1 MKKKNYKNMKIF
13 TDMEYKTSPQ
23 SSCSP
28 DWSTMFR
35 ESCNCRSLKL
45 NSMFYGQWG
54 LSVKCALPGF
64 DYLNLTP
71 HTIMGI
77 ICKMHSRDL
86 TIWIWRLREWGLSG
100 AQYNV

>member
-13 TDMEYKTSPQ
+13 TDMEYKTSSQ

-28 DWSTMFR
+28 DRSTMFR

-64 DYLNLTP
+64 DYLDLAPQTKW
-71 HTIMGI
+71 I
-77 ICKMHSRDL
+77 ICSPANQQIPAHAEAL
-86 TIWIWRLREWGLSG
+86 ILP
-100 AQYNV
+100 V

>member
-1 MKKKNYKNMKIF
+1 MKIF

-64 DYLNLTP
+64 DCFGFGASENGDYLEP
-71 HTIMGI
+71 SIMY
-77 ICKMHSRDL
+77 KS
-86 TIWIWRLREWGLSG
+86 
-100 AQYNV
+100 